1 MPPWEVSFWI
11 NFASM
16 MKSQV
21 KVVAGIGKLKDYI
34 NIKNFAFWIIVLC
47 IIIIAIT
54 QGVDATVSKS
64 TTPNPMSII
73 TELRAMLTWLIII
86 YFPFVVTTIA
96 VAIAEKSKI
105 EVIIILMILEFIFM
119 LSAIK
124 ILMRIPN
131 KIEA

>member
-1 MPPWEVSFWI
+1 MRPFQS
-11 NFASM
+11 
-16 MKSQV
+16 
-21 KVVAGIGKLKDYI
+21 
-34 NIKNFAFWIIVLC
+34 
-47 IIIIAIT
+47 
-54 QGVDATVSKS
+54 
-64 TTPNPMSII
+64 PNLMSII